1 MSNALIVLVRRKKI
15 TDAERQAAMEALQ
28 KLSPKIAYEMAS
40 IAFQKISDLAMKYT
54 LSAYDATY
62 LELALRK
69 KLPLACKDGALR
81 EASKRCGVRVI

>member
-15 TDAERQAAMEALQ
+15 TDAERQAAIEALQ

-69 KLPLACKDGALR
+69 KLGY
-81 EASKRCGVRVI
+81 